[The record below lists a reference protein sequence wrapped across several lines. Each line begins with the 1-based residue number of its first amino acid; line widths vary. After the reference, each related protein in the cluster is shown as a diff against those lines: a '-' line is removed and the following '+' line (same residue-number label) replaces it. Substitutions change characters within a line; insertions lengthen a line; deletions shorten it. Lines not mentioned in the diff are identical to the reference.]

1 MVRDEVIGEELVE
14 TLDSNAE
21 AGRVSD
27 ECAESCGLD
36 VEGDEEGW
44 IFHGLG
50 GVKAKAAHGPAAGR
64 SPPPRRG

>member
-27 ECAESCGLD
+27 ECAECSGIFADQQSRANLD
-36 VEGDEEGW
+36 GVAQAFRDLGDPEA
-44 IFHGLG
+44 H
-50 GVKAKAAHGPAAGR
+50 VKILVQP
-64 SPPPRRG
+64 